1 MSEDI
6 YIVLLEDR
14 HTDPQMFPYKSLQGA
29 MDKARA
35 IVVDYAYDVEEWEG
49 VEYDD
54 NFLFSATLSCEGD
67 NVSVWKRGLNE

>member
-1 MSEDI
+1 
-6 YIVLLEDR
+6 
-14 HTDPQMFPYKSLQGA
+14 